1 MAKLLRIA
9 LPLVILGLGYLGYQS
24 TSEKAEAPQI
34 PRRAPR
40 VIETEATVLQ
50 RVDYQV
56 QLNTQGIV
64 KPHNETSLTPRISGR
79 ITAISPKFE
88 NGSFFEKD
96 EILLELDPTDFEAA
110 LASAEARLARSE
122 AALAQEEAR
131 AEQALLDWNDLDYE
145 EPPTDL
151 VLRKPQL
158 KEARANVKAS
168 TAELSDAQRNLTRT
182 KVRAPYRGR
191 VKERLVGLGQSV
203 SPGTKLGDIF
213 STDFAEIRLPL
224 SIRELD
230 YIDLPDTPG
239 DLPIPVTLI
248 DALSTEN
255 PATWNA
261 QVVRTEGTLDEKSRK
276 LFVIA
281 RIDDPF
287 ALKNPEAPSLKIG
300 QPMRAILAGKIIP
313 DVFMI
318 PRLALRRPD
327 EIVLIEPEELTLQK
341 QTIVA
346 IWSDEENLIV
356 RDDITPGWLLSTS
369 RLPNVPKNAP
379 VQIIEPESQTG
390 TIEAASTTSQ
400 ATPDA

>member
-1 MAKLLRIA
+1 MAKLFRIV
-9 LPLVILGLGYLGYQS
+9 LPLVILGLGYFGYQM
-24 TSEKAEAPQI
+24 TSEKEEPPKIPQ
-34 PRRAPR
+34 RAPR
-40 VIETEATVLQ
+40 IIETEAIELQ

-56 QLNTQGIV
+56 RLSTQGIV
-64 KPHNETSLTPRISGR
+64 KPHSETSLTPRVSGR

-96 EILLELDPTDFEAA
+96 EVLLELDSTDFEAA
-110 LASAEARLARSE
+110 LAAAEARLARSE

-168 TAELSDAQRNLTRT
+168 TAELSDAERNLTRT

-213 STDFAEIRLPL
+213 SIDFAEIRLPL
-224 SIRELD
+224 STRELS
-230 YIDLPDTPG
+230 YIDLPNNPG
-239 DLPIPVTLI
+239 DKPVPVTLI
-248 DALSTEN
+248 DALATEN
-255 PATWNA
+255 PATWEA

-287 ALKNPEAPSLKIG
+287 ALQNPEAPSLRIG
-300 QPMRAILAGKIIP
+300 QPMRAILPGKIIP
-313 DVFMI
+313 NVFVI
-318 PRLALRRPD
+318 PRLSLRRPD
-327 EIVLIEPEELTLQK
+327 EIVVIEPKDLTLKK
-341 QTIVA
+341 QTIVS
-346 IWSDEENLIV
+346 IWSDADHLIV
-356 RDDITPGWLLSTS
+356 RDDLIPGWLLSTS
-369 RLPNVPKNAP
+369 RLPNVPSNAP
-379 VQIIEPESQTG
+379 VQIIEAEPDPEK
-390 TIEAASTTSQ
+390 IEAASAPSSDKT
-400 ATPDA
+400 DA